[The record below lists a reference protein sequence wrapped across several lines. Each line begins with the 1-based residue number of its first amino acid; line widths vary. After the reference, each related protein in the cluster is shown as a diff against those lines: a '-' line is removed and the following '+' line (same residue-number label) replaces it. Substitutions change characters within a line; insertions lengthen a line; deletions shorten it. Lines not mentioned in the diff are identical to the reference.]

1 MEQARST
8 HLPRRAGHVGSRPG
22 ACLDGGGQ
30 LRGGHSRRRGA
41 RHAHLLARSAGTSV
55 APAGGGRG
63 GGGAGPHRPHRPL
76 RGRRKG
82 ARLKVHGL
90 ILAGGEGS
98 RLAAGGIAVPKPLVE
113 VAGRPQIVGLL
124 ETFAAL
130 GCSSLTCAVRADFP
144 AVRRLLDGRRF
155 GPPLTVV
162 TCRTPSSLHTLV
174 EGLRGMAGGPVFCS
188 MVDTVMRPEDWNA
201 VYGAAGR
208 YLEEG
213 AELVLAVTPYV
224 DDESPVY
231 VSRRGDGDVRAV
243 SDEPVAPVCVTGG
256 AYGLS
261 AAARLAAADAVA
273 RGVHKM
279 RAFLKG
285 LVAEGRR
292 VAAVEVPRIID
303 IDRPSDLQTANAW
316 LAARER

>member
-1 MEQARST
+1 M
-8 HLPRRAGHVGSRPG
+8 L
-22 ACLDGGGQ
+22 
-30 LRGGHSRRRGA
+30 
-41 RHAHLLARSAGTSV
+41 
-55 APAGGGRG
+55 
-63 GGGAGPHRPHRPL
+63 
-76 RGRRKG
+76 
-82 ARLKVHGL
+82 GL

-155 GPPLTVV
+155 GAPLTVV

-174 EGLRGMAGGPVFCS
+174 EGLRGMAAGPVFCS
-188 MVDTVMRPEDWNA
+188 MVDTVMRPEDWKA

-208 YLEEG
+208 FLEEG

-243 SDEPVAPVCVTGG
+243 SDEPVTPVCVTGG
-256 AYGLS
+256 VYGLS
-261 AAARLAAADAVA
+261 TAARVAAADAVA

-303 IDRPSDLQTANAW
+303 IDRPSDLETANAW

>member
-1 MEQARST
+1 M
-8 HLPRRAGHVGSRPG
+8 
-22 ACLDGGGQ
+22 
-30 LRGGHSRRRGA
+30 
-41 RHAHLLARSAGTSV
+41 
-55 APAGGGRG
+55 
-63 GGGAGPHRPHRPL
+63 
-76 RGRRKG
+76 
-82 ARLKVHGL
+82 HGL

-130 GCSSLTCAVRADFP
+130 GCASLTCAVRADFP

-162 TCRTPSSLHTLV
+162 SCRTPSSLHTLV
-174 EGLRGMAGGPVFCS
+174 EALRGMAGGPVFCS
-188 MVDTVMRPEDWNA
+188 MVDTVMRPEDWEA
-201 VYGAAGR
+201 VYRATGR

-231 VSRRGDGDVRAV
+231 VSRHGGDVRAV
-243 SDEPVAPVCVTGG
+243 SDAPLTPVCVTGG
-256 AYGLS
+256 VYGLS

-279 RAFLKG
+279 RAFLKA
-285 LVAEGRR
+285 LVAEGWR

-316 LAARER
+316 LATRER